1 MYKLPKDI
9 KLDFFIGKTLFS
21 IDISVHSLIFRFDDG
36 LTVTVMSSIGYVDS
50 TGKTNQSENFCEI
63 IATLVKLL
71 NQSVVSAEGDESGT
85 LKLEFD
91 NGGKLEIYDDSKQ
104 FESYVI
110 KNGEQIIVV

>member
-50 TGKTNQSENFCEI
+50 TLSLI
-63 IATLVKLL
+63 HI
-71 NQSVVSAEGDESGT
+71 
-85 LKLEFD
+85 
-91 NGGKLEIYDDSKQ
+91 
-104 FESYVI
+104 
-110 KNGEQIIVV
+110 